1 MRMCRA
7 LDRTLTFRYQRAW
20 SELPVLGVCKTIMI
34 HIELIFILKIL
45 MAYSYILTIRIRNYY
60 IAYSI
65 FIFILSIIFNIHID
79 NFLF

>member
-34 HIELIFILKIL
+34 HIHHIHIELIFILKIL
-45 MAYSYILTIRIRNYY
+45 IMAY
-60 IAYSI
+60 
-65 FIFILSIIFNIHID
+65 
-79 NFLF
+79 